1 MSLLYE
7 YGKIKLP
14 RGSGLVYPV
23 KKSEVDH
30 ALEMANVSELKEF
43 YFSDGYR
50 DRDLVV
56 FRAMLMGESQK
67 GYWAKQSP
75 LFCVYAVPVAQA
87 EEIRVLLREGNY
99 LLRLAEWVKG
109 LEDAPN
115 VIRDVDRVRFV
126 CYGSGELFVK
136 DENGRRVALP

>member
-30 ALEMANVSELKEF
+30 ALEMANVSELDTF
-43 YFSDGYR
+43 YFSPR
-50 DRDLVV
+50 CRSADLVV
-56 FRAMLMGESQK
+56 LDVVLMGESQQ
-67 GYWAKQSP
+67 GYWKKQRP
-75 LFCVYAVPVAQA
+75 GITVCAVPSDQSGK
-87 EEIRVLLREGNY
+87 IRELLMQGNY
-99 LLRLAEWVKG
+99 LLRLAKWVKG
-109 LEDAPN
+109 LESAPN
-115 VIRDVDRVRFV
+115 VIRDVNRARLV
-126 CYGSGELFVK
+126 CFGAGELFVK